1 MICGVNVSLL
11 VNFNPTLA
19 EPPASHSPLLC
30 TKINLFSPFAKVGIK
45 QEPPDDVEVSKV
57 VLTELPLRSVFQ
69 ESTAPDALREST
81 PLDALQESAPWSP
94 AQIEENDSRTQ
105 DTQTDDDD
113 DNSEQDPFFEGSRT
127 KEEECPNP
135 EVSLNSTVNSLHIT
149 LFYFIFNYF

>member
-1 MICGVNVSLL
+1 M
-11 VNFNPTLA
+11 
-19 EPPASHSPLLC
+19 LC

-81 PLDALQESAPWSP
+81 PPDALQESASWSP
-94 AQIEENDSRTQ
+94 AQIQEDDSRTQ

-113 DNSEQDPFFEGSRT
+113 NLDQDPFFEGSCT

-135 EVSLNSTVNSLHIT
+135 DVSLSSTVNSLHFI
-149 LFYFIFNYF
+149 LFSIIFYYSIIFISFESIIY